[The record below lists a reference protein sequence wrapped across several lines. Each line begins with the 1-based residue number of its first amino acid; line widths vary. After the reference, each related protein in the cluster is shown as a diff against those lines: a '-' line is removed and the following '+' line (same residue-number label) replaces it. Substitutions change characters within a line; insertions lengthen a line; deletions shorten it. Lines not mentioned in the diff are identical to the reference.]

1 MMRLLVTRPMPDAA
15 RQAEKL
21 KALGHEV
28 FSAPMLEVQ
37 FLDAKLPPLAAI
49 QALIAT
55 SRNALRALEAGG
67 NMQDALKLPL
77 FAVGKATAGLA
88 RKLGFRKIY
97 EGPGRAEALPLL
109 IAAHCAP
116 GDGALMHLAG
126 ERLAYDVKGA
136 LEKQGFAVTRW
147 VLYRTRAVDS
157 FSHDAREALIS
168 GALDG
173 VILMSRATAQSY
185 VTLVG
190 AQGLQQAAAKLA
202 YFCLSRNVAEA
213 LAALEGAR
221 ILIAGS
227 PSEDGLLALLHA
239 SSGHR

>member
-136 LEKQGFAVTRW
+136 LEKQGFEVTRC
-147 VLYRTRAVDS
+147 VLYATRAAENFGDA
-157 FSHDAREALIS
+157 HDALAS

-173 VILMSRATAQSY
+173 VILMSPATAQSY

-190 AQGLQQAAAKLA
+190 AQGLQRAAAKLTH
-202 YFCLSRNVAEA
+202 FCLSQNVADA
-213 LAALEGAR
+213 LAALDGAR
-221 ILIAGS
+221 ISIASS
-227 PSEDGLLALLHA
+227 PSEDDLFALL
-239 SSGHR
+239 G